1 METTADIKLGQIVK
15 SKAGRDKDKI
25 FTVIDIIDEHYVLIV
40 DGKYRKLDNPK
51 KKKIKHLMVY
61 KNALG
66 DLKEK
71 IARNQINNSYIRK
84 ELDPFNK

>member
-1 METTADIKLGQIVK
+1 METTTDINLGQIVK

-25 FTVIDIIDEHYVLIV
+25 FTVIDIVDEDYILIV

-61 KNALG
+61 KNVLG

-71 IARNQINNSYIRK
+71 IARNEINNSYIRK
-84 ELDPFNK
+84 ELAPFNK